1 MKGFFSLYQRNYY
14 LSQSSIVQRQFWR
27 KNYFQGVSN
36 QVGKLPKF
44 QGVGGSKAKCPIWG
58 GMASFWNYIICIQ
71 FPREKKTGFVRIH
84 FPHDW
89 ILLRIASSRYFPCLL
104 SLYVLNRRPVRRGLS
119 TVLIFICLFL
129 PKNC

>member
-27 KNYFQGVSN
+27 KNSFQGVSN

-44 QGVGGSKAKCPIWG
+44 QGVGGLQQSALCGEEWLFFGTTYYVFNFLVEKNWVYQDPFCTWLNSIK
-58 GMASFWNYIICIQ
+58 NRQ
-71 FPREKKTGFVRIH
+71 FPLFPMFIVPVSFKQKTSPKEFEH
-84 FPHDW
+84 
-89 ILLRIASSRYFPCLL
+89 
-104 SLYVLNRRPVRRGLS
+104 S
-119 TVLIFICLFL
+119 TLIFICLFL